1 MIKKGLFFG
10 LLFLSLLSIVS
21 AQITI
26 TQPSSVYNFG
36 DDFDL
41 TVTINND
48 IGATEIFS
56 LDLICE
62 GKAKNLMEISQLWL
76 KDGTKVIDY
85 SFLISRVYL
94 KDIKGNC
101 IISSKFGDD
110 VAETSNFLISEK
122 INILISNI
130 DKEINP
136 GEKIT
141 IEGTAIKENLKKV
154 DGTIEVKIISADI
167 GGSYS
172 FLNGNFKISL
182 DIPGNMKSGEHP
194 LLIFVYEK
202 ENNEIINFG
211 EVNSVVKVK
220 QVPKLIEVLV
230 DKQEIFPVEK
240 IKISAT
246 IFDQAQEKINDKI
259 EIKLYDPL
267 NNVFYQRLLNSGEE
281 IDISFE
287 TNQSFGEYKIEASA
301 LSINKEEKF
310 RINKYEK
317 ISTRIND
324 SMLIIKNIG
333 NAFFNK
339 SIQIKIGEETRIL
352 DVSLDIGQEKS
363 FAMFAPDGEYEI
375 TITDGSDILTSGRI
389 TLTGSAIS
397 IEEIKDRL
405 YVWRNYI
412 LVWFFLSFIIV
423 SFIMVFFKRKN
434 TGHNTGFLFSRRD
447 RNMGVE
453 KVKPAIQTRT
463 MAPIPEHI
471 NKNFIKIHSVN
482 AQYEVELKGKEED
495 VSVFSIK
502 FDNIEKVSRASKETF
517 EKMINEIKESKGAI
531 YQSGN
536 NVIAIYTSVNTRT
549 FENEKTAIRT
559 AEKIALIIKEHN
571 KKFRE
576 IINAGIGIHSGKMI
590 IKKDEKIRFSPLGN
604 TLSQVKRLSDISL
617 KKEGTILLSEH
628 IFTKVISI
636 VKGERINFEG
646 TIAYSLEKSI
656 IREENSN
663 FIKGFL
669 KRNSY

>member
-1 MIKKGLFFG
+1 
-10 LLFLSLLSIVS
+10 
-21 AQITI
+21 
-26 TQPSSVYNFG
+26 
-36 DDFDL
+36 
-41 TVTINND
+41 
-48 IGATEIFS
+48 
-56 LDLICE
+56 
-62 GKAKNLMEISQLWL
+62 
-76 KDGTKVIDY
+76 
-85 SFLISRVYL
+85 
-94 KDIKGNC
+94 
-101 IISSKFGDD
+101 
-110 VAETSNFLISEK
+110 
-122 INILISNI
+122 
-130 DKEINP
+130 
-136 GEKIT
+136 
-141 IEGTAIKENLKKV
+141 
-154 DGTIEVKIISADI
+154 
-167 GGSYS
+167 
-172 FLNGNFKISL
+172 
-182 DIPGNMKSGEHP
+182 
-194 LLIFVYEK
+194 
-202 ENNEIINFG
+202 
-211 EVNSVVKVK
+211 
-220 QVPKLIEVLV
+220 
-230 DKQEIFPVEK
+230 
-240 IKISAT
+240 
-246 IFDQAQEKINDKI
+246 
-259 EIKLYDPL
+259 
-267 NNVFYQRLLNSGEE
+267 
-281 IDISFE
+281 
-287 TNQSFGEYKIEASA
+287 
-301 LSINKEEKF
+301 
-310 RINKYEK
+310 
-317 ISTRIND
+317 
-324 SMLIIKNIG
+324 
-333 NAFFNK
+333 
-339 SIQIKIGEETRIL
+339 
-352 DVSLDIGQEKS
+352 
-363 FAMFAPDGEYEI
+363 
-375 TITDGSDILTSGRI
+375 
-389 TLTGSAIS
+389 
-397 IEEIKDRL
+397 
-405 YVWRNYI
+405 
-412 LVWFFLSFIIV
+412 
-423 SFIMVFFKRKN
+423 
-434 TGHNTGFLFSRRD
+434 
-447 RNMGVE
+447 MGVE